1 MNNPAQMAQMLQAL
15 TPAQRAEMAA
25 AMGVS
30 PQQLAQVKCTGDF
43 EHVEMVLELSSG
55 MSE

>member
-15 TPAQRAEMAA
+15 TPVQREQMAA

-30 PQQLAQVKCTGDF
+30 PQQLTQVTRVG
-43 EHVEMVLELSSG
+43 V
-55 MSE
+55 